1 MYHRQPMRFGNWHV
15 CLWCVCF
22 LCSPWTDGAVSA
34 ERWLTAGVAKQDIT
48 PTHPVLLGGFGGR
61 PGEHQGVDQKLWARS
76 LAIGDRNP
84 VVLVAVDSGGVP
96 AHVVKRVAGVMQRKY
111 GVTAARLV
119 VCSTHTHNAPN
130 LPGYAPVVWRGHTTP
145 AQVRRVERYTQWL
158 EDMIVKV
165 AGAAL
170 ADRQDAVLSWGQGQ
184 ARFGGNRRALAGGRW
199 RGFGFQRD
207 GPVDHA
213 VPVMTA
219 RNRQGKIFA
228 IWVNYACHC
237 TAVGSRNY
245 VGGDW
250 AGCANEEIEQ
260 RFPSA
265 VALTTIGCGADIGP
279 QPSGSMEIARRH
291 GATLGRV
298 VKKVVEG
305 SMETLASEP
314 NAVHKAVRLP
324 LANIPPRAEFERR
337 AAATDYYGQHATLML
352 ERLDQEGE
360 LAKTVPYPMTVWR
373 FGKQLGLVFLA
384 GEVVVDYAVRLKTEL
399 DGERIWINAWA
410 NDVPSY
416 IPSRRVLREG
426 GYEAEFSQIY
436 YGLPAPYAPEIEDQ
450 IVAAVHQLLGA
461 AFDTGADQ
469 LTRQHF
475 RFPTGRSWFAE
486 RVDAWVRGLS
496 PAESAKLAGVQQ
508 LAAASQSGF
517 EMITSTDTTVAR
529 WYNYS
534 GSQEARPFIRQLTRG
549 TALAW
554 RTPPLDVR
562 PGKRPVVLCFL
573 GGLGWSSE
581 PQTAGFELSVNGQ
594 TTLAFDI
601 TRQCQEW
608 GSQDGQMRLRYFP
621 TWTSDVDSAGLFYLE
636 IAPTLLENQRSA
648 QLEVTS
654 IGAGSKRWFAI
665 DTIPDIGPVETLVVE
680 ALKALRE

>member
-1 MYHRQPMRFGNWHV
+1 MHHSQQMRFGNWPV
-15 CLWCVCF
+15 YLWCLFFHCV
-22 LCSPWTDGAVSA
+22 PWTEDALSSD
-34 ERWLTAGVAKQDIT
+34 RWLTAGVAKQDIT

-61 PGEHQGVDQKLWARS
+61 PGEHQGVDQRLWARS

-96 AHVVKRVAGVMQRKY
+96 AHVVKRVAGVIQRKY

-145 AQVRRVERYTQWL
+145 AQERRVERYTQWL

-170 ADRQDAVLSWGQGQ
+170 ADRQDAVLAWGQGQ

-199 RGFGFQRD
+199 SGFGFQRD

-219 RNRQGKIFA
+219 RDRQGKIFA
-228 IWVNYACHC
+228 VWVNYACHC

-265 VALTTIGCGADIGP
+265 VALTTIGCGADVGP

-305 SMETLASEP
+305 SMKTLASEP
-314 NAVHKAVRLP
+314 NAVHKTVRLP

-399 DGERIWINAWA
+399 DGDRIWINAWA

-426 GYEAEFSQIY
+426 GYEADFSQIY
-436 YGLPAPYAPEIEDQ
+436 YGLPATYAPEIEDQ
-450 IVAAVHQLLGA
+450 IVAAVRQLLGPN
-461 AFDTGADQ
+461 FRTGEGQLTGAQ
-469 LTRQHF
+469 F
-475 RFPTGRSWFAE
+475 RFPTGREWFAE
-486 RVDAWVRGLS
+486 RLGGWLHGLPGTQLS
-496 PAESAKLAGVQQ
+496 KMSRLRRLARV
-508 LAAASQSGF
+508 SQSGF
-517 EMITSTDTTVAR
+517 AAITSPSPMVST
-529 WYNYS
+529 WFNYT
-534 GSQEARPFIRQLTRG
+534 GTQQERPFIRQVTKG

-554 RTPPLDVR
+554 RTPPVDL
-562 PGKRPVVLCFL
+562 PAGNESLALLFL
-573 GGLGWSSE
+573 GGVGWSSE
-581 PQTAGFELSVNGQ
+581 PVTAGFQLSLNGQ
-594 TTLAFDI
+594 ETLVFDI
-601 TRQCQEW
+601 TRQIDEW
-608 GSQDGQMRLRYFP
+608 VSPDGQVRLHYFP
-621 TWTSDVDSAGLFYLE
+621 TWTSSVDSAGLFYLE
-636 IAPTLLENQRSA
+636 AKSGLFEDHVPVAVR
-648 QLEVTS
+648 VTS
-654 IGAGSKRWFAI
+654 LGAGSKRWFAI
-665 DTIPDIGPVETLVVE
+665 DTIRDVKSVEQIVQAALPVQ
-680 ALKALRE
+680 RD